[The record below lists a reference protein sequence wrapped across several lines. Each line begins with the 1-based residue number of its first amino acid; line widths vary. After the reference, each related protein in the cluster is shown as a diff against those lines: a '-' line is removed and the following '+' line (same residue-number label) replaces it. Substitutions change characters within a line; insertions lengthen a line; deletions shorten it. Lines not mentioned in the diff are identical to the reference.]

1 MIEHGS
7 CKGDEL
13 MHTEDVER
21 VTGVPA
27 GTLRFYRA
35 RDVGPR
41 CFKLG
46 RRVVYRRSDVE
57 EWIARQEANSV
68 RGGEQ

>member
-7 CKGDEL
+7 HERDEI

-21 VTGVPA
+21 VTRVPA

-35 RDVGPR
+35 TNVGPR
-41 CFKLG
+41 CFKIG

-57 EWIARQEANSV
+57 EWVARQEAKSG

>member
-1 MIEHGS
+1 MIEHEWG
-7 CKGDEL
+7 GREI
-13 MHTEDVER
+13 MYTNDVER

-35 RDVGPR
+35 TDVGPR
-41 CFKLG
+41 SFKRG